1 MYRLLQHLV
10 AMALTLQLLADTG
23 KTVSHAPQGARGRL
37 RHSNHDQRVGLAVE
51 AYAGDSMRHTEALIL
66 VVALLAKRPDT
77 LQTQLLLQERSSI
90 SQTYVAAQYQLRFR
104 LPYTRGRGL

>member
-1 MYRLLQHLV
+1 
-10 AMALTLQLLADTG
+10 
-23 KTVSHAPQGARGRL
+23 
-37 RHSNHDQRVGLAVE
+37 
-51 AYAGDSMRHTEALIL
+51 MRHTEALIL

-104 LPYTRGRGL
+104 LPYTRGREL